1 MQQPSVLERLYNEFR
16 EAGHWHVLLDPQAGS
31 PLDDEIAALDSK
43 LASRFHLPDPLFADA
58 PDQAPLLLSLP
69 LSELPL
75 VEALAA
81 HAQQEAM
88 DPDATTRSVCAFIKS
103 DLPVAQLT
111 RQLADALDLKV
122 ERRAVYFRY
131 FDPRVFHHVP
141 RLLPSKQFA
150 EMLHG
155 MSSWSYFLWDGS
167 LAVQEI
173 PKSEGSRLMSL
184 RLTSEQWQPFEAV
197 EHFSAAQRLFAK
209 HGLPFEPK
217 QTEDMFRKVQA
228 AMSSGLVSPADT
240 AYYVACSLQA
250 SQSLSLHSSWPDV
263 LALLQQE
270 VPLAEALEQL
280 CGISLRDAKADTSTT
295 TLLEPQLP

>member
-1 MQQPSVLERLYNEFR
+1 MQQTSVMERLYNEFR
-16 EAGHWHVLLDPQAGS
+16 EAGHCHVLIDPQAGS
-31 PLDDEIAALDSK
+31 PFEDEIAALDCK
-43 LASRFHLPDPLFADA
+43 LAPRFNLPDPVFADA
-58 PDQAPLLLSLP
+58 PEQGPLLLSLP

-88 DPDATTRSVCAFIKS
+88 DPDATTRSVCAFVKS

-111 RQLADALDLKV
+111 RRLADALDLKV

-131 FDPRVFHHVP
+131 FDPRVFHHLP
-141 RLLPSKQFA
+141 RLLPSKQYG

-155 MSSWSYFLWDGS
+155 ISSWSYFLWDGS
-167 LAVQEI
+167 LSVQKI
-173 PKSEGSRLMSL
+173 PRSEGARLMGV

-197 EHFSAAQRLFAK
+197 EHFNAAQRMCAK

-217 QTEDMFRKVQA
+217 QTEDMFRKIQA
-228 AMSSGLVSPADT
+228 AMVSGLVSPADT
-240 AYYVACSLQA
+240 AYYVACNLQA
-250 SQSLSLHSSWPDV
+250 SESLSLHSSWPDV
-263 LALLQQE
+263 LAVLQQE
-270 VPLAEALEQL
+270 VPLAEALQQL